1 MLKLKDMKTDLQK
14 ILAITGEQGLFTY
27 VSQARNGMIAESMLT
42 GRRSVFGPHAKV
54 SSLSDI
60 SIYTEDGE
68 TPLKEVLLKM
78 KDVLGEADAPDA
90 KSEAKVIK
98 EFFGKAL
105 PGYDADRFYVSHMK
119 KVLTWYNLLKKYAS
133 LDFEEPAGDETQPAE
148 SGEEPKEE
156 K

>member
-1 MLKLKDMKTDLQK
+1 MKTDLQK

-27 VSQARNGMIAESMLT
+27 VSQARNGMIAESFLT

-78 KDVLGEADAPDA
+78 KAELGDNDAPDA
-90 KSEAKVIK
+90 KSDPKVLK
-98 EFFGKAL
+98 AFFDKVL
-105 PGYDADRFYVSHMK
+105 PGYDADRFYPSHMK
-119 KVLTWYNLLKKYAS
+119 KVVGWYNLLKKHAS
-133 LDFEEPAGDETQPAE
+133 LDFEEPESAE
-148 SGEEPKEE
+148 EAEPEAEKTEE
-156 K
+156 